1 MYGVA
6 SARAAAEL
14 ESRVLKTAAES
25 PAMQLELESEQLRL
39 GLKALLLRL
48 ENLTPL
54 LLPASATYLAAEL
67 RADCLNR
74 QV

>member
-1 MYGVA
+1 MSGVA
-6 SARAAAEL
+6 SARAAVEL
-14 ESRVLKTAAES
+14 ESLVLKAAAES
-25 PAMQLELESEQLRL
+25 PAMQLELESAQLRRE
-39 GLKALLLRL
+39 LKALLLRL

-54 LLPASATYLAAEL
+54 LLPASETCLAAEL